1 MYTDPP
7 YYVCRQVK
15 KFLLSQLLRL
25 YHWKVYTLAR
35 ANIPSPRTL
44 LSLDMDGP
52 DETRGKDT
60 SGPVVKL
67 RYDDGLS

>member
-1 MYTDPP
+1 MYAAPP
-7 YYVCRQVK
+7 YYVYRQVK

-44 LSLDMDGP
+44 LSLEMDESGK
-52 DETRGKDT
+52 TRGKDIT
-60 SGPVVKL
+60 SGPAVKL
-67 RYDDGLS
+67 R